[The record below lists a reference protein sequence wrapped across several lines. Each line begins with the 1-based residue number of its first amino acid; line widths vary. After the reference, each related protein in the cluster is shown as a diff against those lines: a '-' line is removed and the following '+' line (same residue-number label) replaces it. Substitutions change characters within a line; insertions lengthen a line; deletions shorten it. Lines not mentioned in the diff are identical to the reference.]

1 MSILNFSKRKN
12 STKPIEVFYAWGDQE
27 PTYEWGCI
35 VAQEMYIERSLRV
48 FKTCAS
54 TGNFLKGYNGEE
66 CIFLTGLIDQDMLQ
80 YEFMRFLCGGKLQRF
95 ENIELSNVRV
105 IIITAR
111 QMPLDWDFHDAYEQM
126 DMLYSFEVFDHMYEV
141 RTKGSDKVSI
151 YEYETEY
158 GKRPQHITLHE
169 SVDLNALSLMQNIQ
183 SVDYFEKLPILEY
196 VSGSEHEKEKFI
208 SDLDC
213 YSAFEKRK
221 MCALLSVHCEP
232 VSINKAKQLV
242 KNLDQFFYL
251 GYIQNYRDF
260 GCYFI
265 YDVNESKEIANYS
278 LYFDFESYAED
289 IDRLER
295 DNRAYLDHITKY
307 GYICGIESSGW
318 CPYLKYEE

>member
-1 MSILNFSKRKN
+1 MPILNFSKRKN
-12 STKPIEVFYAWGDQE
+12 STKPIETFYAWGDQE

-35 VAQEMYIERSLRV
+35 IAQEMHIERSLRV

-54 TGNFLKGYNGEE
+54 TGNFLKGYNDEE

-158 GKRPQHITLHE
+158 GKRPEHITLHE
-169 SVDLNALSLMQNIQ
+169 SVDLNALSLMKNTSKVNLQDLQ
-183 SVDYFEKLPILEY
+183 SLFNQPRRLMVIFRSEMTHGCLSPAALMKLILALEPWRGRLKVLSQLCFMKWCTTIIIVRVCKIVPVVGPTTIGDFVMPVWFE
-196 VSGSEHEKEKFI
+196 
-208 SDLDC
+208 
-213 YSAFEKRK
+213 
-221 MCALLSVHCEP
+221 
-232 VSINKAKQLV
+232 
-242 KNLDQFFYL
+242 
-251 GYIQNYRDF
+251 
-260 GCYFI
+260 
-265 YDVNESKEIANYS
+265 
-278 LYFDFESYAED
+278 
-289 IDRLER
+289 
-295 DNRAYLDHITKY
+295 
-307 GYICGIESSGW
+307 IC
-318 CPYLKYEE
+318 L